1 MFKKELNNCHSEP
14 CKAVRPARAAARN
27 GGEESPTRRTETLRS
42 PALHQVQRA
51 ASIAQSDTKIS
62 VFVFIMLTLVLAAC
76 SASGSGELGVN
87 DVWARPGLAGGNS
100 AVFFVID
107 NPVADDMLLSASS
120 DVADAV
126 ELHKTIMEDGNM
138 KMVHQMNVPVPIGE
152 TVFKPGD
159 LHVMLIGL
167 KNDLKPGDTFTV
179 TLNFETAGGRTLN
192 VVVREP

>member
-1 MFKKELNNCHSEP
+1 MFK
-14 CKAVRPARAAARN
+14 AR
-27 GGEESPTRRTETLRS
+27 LY
-42 PALHQVQRA
+42 V
-51 ASIAQSDTKIS
+51 
-62 VFVFIMLTLVLAAC
+62 VFAVLAFVVAAC
-76 SASGSGELGVN
+76 GASGSGELQVN

-107 NPVADDMLLSASS
+107 NPGTEDLLLSASS
-120 DVADAV
+120 DVAGAV

-138 KMVHQMNVPVPIGE
+138 KMVHQMNVPVPTGE

-167 KNDLKPGDTFTV
+167 NGDMNPGDAFTLM
-179 TLNFETAGGRTLN
+179 LNFENAGEKTLN